1 MADKDLGE
9 MTENFEAEVENVRNT
24 KMKLFGI
31 TVTPTTIMGALTLV
45 GAVLGTLYGVFESYK
60 AFQDMAEKL
69 ETLDIEA
76 VEARNV
82 AIETKLNDA
91 IDYTRDIKDGLREDV
106 MQMEALVERLED
118 KVDKSEDRVKNAQDA
133 IETHLE
139 AVRGEM
145 NQLQKDVTAT
155 IRQVEGDVT
164 TSIRE
169 VEGVIRESEKDVR
182 NTMRET
188 EDRIDGDM
196 RQLESDLTEMVQEAL
211 DNPLND
217 M

>member
-9 MTENFEAEVENVRNT
+9 MTENFEAEVENLKNT

-45 GAVLGTLYGVFESYK
+45 GALLGTLYGAFESYK
-60 AFQDMAEKL
+60 AFQEMAEKL
-69 ETLDIEA
+69 ETLDLEA

-118 KVDKSEDRVKNAQDA
+118 KVDKSEDRVKDAQDA

-145 NQLQKDVTAT
+145 NQVQKDVTA
-155 IRQVEGDVT
+155 
-164 TSIRE
+164 SIRE

-182 NTMRET
+182 TTMRET
-188 EDRIDGDM
+188 EDRLDTDM
-196 RQLESDLTEMVQEAL
+196 EKLEVDLNKKLQEAL
-211 DNPLND
+211 NNPLNN

>member
-9 MTENFEAEVENVRNT
+9 MTENFEAEVENLKNT

-45 GAVLGTLYGVFESYK
+45 GALLGTLYGAFESYK

-69 ETLDIEA
+69 ETLDLEA

-118 KVDKSEDRVKNAQDA
+118 KVDKSEDRVKDAQDA

-139 AVRGEM
+139 TIRGEM
-145 NQLQKDVTAT
+145 NQVQKDVTA
-155 IRQVEGDVT
+155 
-164 TSIRE
+164 SIRE

-188 EDRIDGDM
+188 EDRIDTDM
-196 RQLESDLTEMVQEAL
+196 RQLDKDINEKLQEAL

>member
-9 MTENFEAEVENVRNT
+9 MTENFEAEVENLKNT

-45 GAVLGTLYGVFESYK
+45 GALLGTLYGAFESYK
-60 AFQDMAEKL
+60 AFQEMAEKL

-91 IDYTRDIKDGLREDV
+91 IDYTRDIKNALREDV
-106 MQMEALVERLED
+106 MKMESLVERLED
-118 KVDKSEDRVKNAQDA
+118 KVDASEERVKDAQSN
-133 IETHLE
+133 IENSLE
-139 AVRGEM
+139 AVRNEM
-145 NQLQKDVTAT
+145 NDVQKDVTA
-155 IRQVEGDVT
+155 
-164 TSIRE
+164 SIRE
-169 VEGVIRESEKDVR
+169 VEAVIRQSEKDVR
-182 NTMRET
+182 GTMRET
-188 EDRIDGDM
+188 EDRIDKDM

>member
-9 MTENFEAEVENVRNT
+9 MTENFEAEVENLKNT

-45 GAVLGTLYGVFESYK
+45 GALLGTLYGVFESYK

-91 IDYTRDIKDGLREDV
+91 IDYTRDIKNALREDV
-106 MQMEALVERLED
+106 MKMESLVERLED
-118 KVDKSEDRVKNAQDA
+118 KVDASEERVKDAQSS
-133 IETHLE
+133 IENSLE
-139 AVRGEM
+139 AVRNEM
-145 NQLQKDVTAT
+145 NDVQKDVTA
-155 IRQVEGDVT
+155 
-164 TSIRE
+164 SIRE
-169 VEGVIRESEKDVR
+169 VEAVIRQSEKDVR
-182 NTMRET
+182 GTMRET
-188 EDRIDGDM
+188 EDRLDADM
-196 RQLESDLTEMVQEAL
+196 RQLDKDINEKLQEAL

>member
-9 MTENFEAEVENVRNT
+9 MTENFETEVENLKNT

-118 KVDKSEDRVKNAQDA
+118 KVDKSEDRVKDAQSG

-196 RQLESDLTEMVQEAL
+196 RTLESDLTKMVQEAL

>member
-9 MTENFEAEVENVRNT
+9 MTENFEAEVENLKNT

-118 KVDKSEDRVKNAQDA
+118 KVDKSEDRVKDAQSG

-145 NQLQKDVTAT
+145 NQVQKDVTA
-155 IRQVEGDVT
+155 
-164 TSIRE
+164 SIRE

>member
-9 MTENFEAEVENVRNT
+9 MTENFEAEVENLKNT

-45 GAVLGTLYGVFESYK
+45 GALLGTLYGAFESYK

-69 ETLDIEA
+69 ETLDLEA

-118 KVDKSEDRVKNAQDA
+118 KVDKSEDRVKDAQDA

-139 AVRGEM
+139 TIRGEM
-145 NQLQKDVTAT
+145 NQVQKDVTS
-155 IRQVEGDVT
+155 
-164 TSIRE
+164 SIRE
-169 VEGVIRESEKDVR
+169 VESIIRESEKDVR

-188 EDRIDGDM
+188 EDRIDTDM
-196 RQLESDLTEMVQEAL
+196 RQLDKDINEKLQEAL

>member
-1 MADKDLGE
+1 MADKGLGE
-9 MTENFEAEVENVRNT
+9 MTENFEAEVENLKNT

-118 KVDKSEDRVKNAQDA
+118 KVDKSEDRVKDAQSG

-145 NQLQKDVTAT
+145 NQVQKDVTA
-155 IRQVEGDVT
+155 
-164 TSIRE
+164 SIRE

>member
-9 MTENFEAEVENVRNT
+9 ITENIENEMENLKNT
-24 KMKLFGI
+24 KMKIFGI
-31 TVTPTTIMGALTLV
+31 TVTPTSIMGALTLV
-45 GAVLGTLYGVFESYK
+45 GALLGTLYGAFESYK
-60 AFQDMAEKL
+60 AFQEMAEKL
-69 ETLDIEA
+69 ETLDLEA

-118 KVDKSEDRVKNAQDA
+118 KVDKSEDRVKDAQDA

-139 AVRGEM
+139 TIRGEM
-145 NQLQKDVTAT
+145 NQVQKDVTA
-155 IRQVEGDVT
+155 
-164 TSIRE
+164 SIRE

-188 EDRIDGDM
+188 EDRIDADM
-196 RQLESDLTEMVQEAL
+196 RQLDKDINEKLQEAL
-211 DNPLND
+211 DNPLNN

>member
-1 MADKDLGE
+1 MSDKDLGE
-9 MTENFEAEVENVRNT
+9 MTENFEAEVENLKNT
-24 KMKLFGI
+24 KMKIFGI

-45 GAVLGTLYGVFESYK
+45 GALLGTLYGVFESYK

-82 AIETKLNDA
+82 AIETKLADA
-91 IDYTRDIKDGLREDV
+91 IDYTRDIKNGLREDV

-118 KVDKSEDRVKNAQDA
+118 KVEKSEDRVKDAQA
-133 IETHLE
+133 GIETHLE
-139 AVRGEM
+139 AVRNEM
-145 NQLQKDVTAT
+145 NQVQKDVTA
-155 IRQVEGDVT
+155 
-164 TSIRE
+164 SIRE
-169 VEGVIRESEKDVR
+169 VEAVIRESEKDVR
-182 NTMRET
+182 ATMRET
-188 EDRIDGDM
+188 EDRIDADM
-196 RQLESDLTEMVQEAL
+196 RTLDKDINEKLQEAL

>member
-9 MTENFEAEVENVRNT
+9 MTENFEAEVENLKNT

-45 GAVLGTLYGVFESYK
+45 GALLGTLYGVFESYK

-118 KVDKSEDRVKNAQDA
+118 KVDKSEDRVKDAQSG

>member
-1 MADKDLGE
+1 MSDKDLGE
-9 MTENFEAEVENVRNT
+9 ITENFEAEVENLKNT
-24 KMKLFGI
+24 KMKIFGI
-31 TVTPTTIMGALTLV
+31 TVTPTTIMGALTIV
-45 GAVLGTLYGVFESYK
+45 GALLGTLYGVFESYK

-82 AIETKLNDA
+82 AIETKLADA
-91 IDYTRDIKDGLREDV
+91 IDYTRDIKNGLREDV

-118 KVDKSEDRVKNAQDA
+118 KVDKSEDRVKDAQDG

-145 NQLQKDVTAT
+145 NQVQKDVTA
-155 IRQVEGDVT
+155 
-164 TSIRE
+164 SIRE
-169 VEGVIRESEKDVR
+169 VEAIIRESEKDVR
-182 NTMRET
+182 ATMRET
-188 EDRIDGDM
+188 EDRIDADM
-196 RQLESDLTEMVQEAL
+196 RTLDKDINEKLQEAL

>member
-1 MADKDLGE
+1 MANKDLGE
-9 MTENFEAEVENVRNT
+9 ITENFEAEVENLKNT

-31 TVTPTTIMGALTLV
+31 TMTPTTIMGMLALV
-45 GAVLGTLYGVFESYK
+45 GTILGTLYGAFESYK

-69 ETLDIEA
+69 ETMDIEA

-118 KVDKSEDRVKNAQDA
+118 KADKSEDRVKNAQDA

-145 NQLQKDVTAT
+145 NQVQKDVTA
-155 IRQVEGDVT
+155 
-164 TSIRE
+164 SIRE

-182 NTMRET
+182 KTMRET

-196 RQLESDLTEMVQEAL
+196 RTLESDLTKMVQEAL

>member
-1 MADKDLGE
+1 MSDKDLGE
-9 MTENFEAEVENVRNT
+9 MTENFEAEVENLKNT

-45 GAVLGTLYGVFESYK
+45 GALLGTLYGVFESYK

-145 NQLQKDVTAT
+145 NQVQKDVTA
-155 IRQVEGDVT
+155 
-164 TSIRE
+164 SIRE

-188 EDRIDGDM
+188 EDRIDADM
-196 RQLESDLTEMVQEAL
+196 RQLDKDINEKLQEAL
-211 DNPLND
+211 DNP
-217 M
+217 

>member
-9 MTENFEAEVENVRNT
+9 MTENFEAEVENLKNT

-45 GAVLGTLYGVFESYK
+45 GALLGTLYGAFESYK
-60 AFQDMAEKL
+60 AFQEMAEKL
-69 ETLDIEA
+69 ETLDLEA

-118 KVDKSEDRVKNAQDA
+118 KVDKSEDRVKDAQDA

-145 NQLQKDVTAT
+145 NQVQKDVTA
-155 IRQVEGDVT
+155 
-164 TSIRE
+164 SIRE

-182 NTMRET
+182 TTMRET
-188 EDRIDGDM
+188 EDRLDADM
-196 RQLESDLTEMVQEAL
+196 EKLEVDLNKKLQEAL
-211 DNPLND
+211 NNPLNN